1 MKWMEAKMRIWAKT
15 VRACSNLAALIDLQ
29 CDFLRIAKL
38 QGGKLPTGFDCFS
51 ETVREMADE
60 TLAKWEVYAQ
70 PMV

>member
-1 MKWMEAKMRIWAKT
+1 MLY
-15 VRACSNLAALIDLQ
+15 LAALIDLQ

-38 QGGKLPTGFDCFS
+38 QGGKLPTGFDCSS
-51 ETVREMADE
+51 ETVREMVDE